1 MKYHVEFDID
11 FKRNPYKGTYIALEG
26 IDGSGKTTQVKKLAA
41 YFAKQ
46 GKEVVQTRE
55 PRKKEGIIGK
65 FIQEILLG
73 NVTIPSKAFQ
83 YLFTADRVMHYEEV
97 IIPSLKA
104 GKVVISD
111 RCFWSAVPYGIL
123 DRKDNLDNQTK
134 SYLLV
139 AQSILSMYHQFM
151 LPDYSFYLDVS
162 ADDALPRIP
171 QKIGEAGEIY
181 ETKEQLEKLRAGY
194 LFLLQEFPKEFIV
207 VDAKQDVS
215 VVTNAMITAIK
226 K

>member
-11 FKRNPYKGTYIALEG
+11 LKRNPYNGTYIALEG
-26 IDGSGKTTQVKKLAA
+26 IDGCGKTTQVKKLAE
-41 YFAKQ
+41 YFKEQ
-46 GKEVVQTRE
+46 GRDVVQTRE
-55 PRKKEGIIGK
+55 PRKKEGIIGR

-73 NVTIPSKAFQ
+73 KVDIPSKAFQ

-111 RCFWSAVPYGIL
+111 RCFWSAIPYGIL
-123 DRKDNLDNQTK
+123 DRQEKFDEQTK
-134 SYLLV
+134 SFFLV

-151 LPDYSFYLDVS
+151 LPDYSFYLDIAVEDS
-162 ADDALPRIP
+162 ISRIP
-171 QKIGEAGEIY
+171 KKVDEKGEIY

-207 VDAKQDVS
+207 INASKSLDEVTTEMLS
-215 VVTNAMITAIK
+215 VINK
-226 K
+226 